1 MTKEQVDKKNNVKAA
16 RQQAFEMR
24 KLRCAGMGL
33 KEIAEKYGV
42 SMSVV
47 SKICRY
53 ETHIYYF

>member
-1 MTKEQVDKKNNVKAA
+1 MTKEQVDKKNDVKAA

-24 KLRCAGMGL
+24 KLRCGGMGL

-42 SMSVV
+42 GTSVV

-53 ETHIYYF
+53 ETHVYNF

>member
-1 MTKEQVDKKNNVKAA
+1 MDKRGQELKLKIT

-24 KLRCAGMGL
+24 KLRCEGMGL

-42 SMSVV
+42 SMSVA

-53 ETHIYYF
+53 ETHVYYF

>member
-1 MTKEQVDKKNNVKAA
+1 MDKGGQELKLRIT

-24 KLRCAGMGL
+24 QLRCGGMGL

-42 SMSVV
+42 SISVA